1 MNRAQRNDYIGQAVA
16 NLENTVLP
24 ERKSYY
30 CQSQILYILAG
41 VCVLIAGMLALGM
54 TAKDL
59 LDLDEFETKR
69 KTDSNAKL
77 VTMSPKTR
85 GMLNLAFAV
94 LIAMGGIIFIAKG
107 RCVSKMI
114 K

>member
-1 MNRAQRNDYIGQAVA
+1 MNRALRNDYIGQAVS
-16 NLENTVLP
+16 NLENTVMP

-30 CQSQILYILAG
+30 CQSRILYILAG

-59 LDLDEFETKR
+59 LDMAEMEKNGD
-69 KTDSNAKL
+69 AKVEKL
-77 VTMSPKTR
+77 SPKTR
-85 GMLNLAFAV
+85 GTLNLLFAI
-94 LIAMGGIIFIAKG
+94 LIALGGIIFIAKG